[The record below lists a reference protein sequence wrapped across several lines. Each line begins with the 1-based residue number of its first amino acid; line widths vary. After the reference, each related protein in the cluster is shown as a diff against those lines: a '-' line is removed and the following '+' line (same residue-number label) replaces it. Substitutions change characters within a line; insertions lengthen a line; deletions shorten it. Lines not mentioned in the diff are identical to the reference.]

1 MNDGNKILKLTGIF
15 LTLVGIATLIIG
27 IIAFSNAGKANDTIS
42 KAQALQSYETSNS
55 SSASSSYV
63 KILRDYAGKS
73 KTYSMI
79 MMGVSAMHIIF
90 GIIGFLMAEKS
101 ENAMLCVGFGALML
115 LGAAGVIIYPLVVRD
130 AGYDILQMLMDLFKD
145 DSSFKLL
152 SLAPQKH
159 LITYSSV
166 MLGGMYMWGA
176 LMSRGMVSS
185 AKPSRQPIST
195 AAPGDDFFAQ
205 FNKPPVPQQ
214 RPMGA
219 PQNAAQPMP
228 PQGQPRPQG
237 MPPQGQPRPQGM
249 PPQGQ
254 PRPQGMPPQ
263 GQPRP
268 QGMPPQGQPRPQGM
282 PPQGQPR
289 PQGMPPQGQ
298 PRPQGM
304 PPQGQPRPQGMPP
317 QGQPRPQGMPPQ
329 GQPRPQGMPPQG
341 QPRPQGMPPQGQP
354 RPQGMPPQGQP
365 RPQGMPPQGQPR
377 PQAAPQGQ
385 SMGEMDEIQI
395 PPQPKPQPQQFRST
409 PNTAQAAQLRPAP
422 GVKPSPAQQPLD
434 TGSSGA
440 MDEVAL
446 PSADELEKL
455 LGGMSGQK

>member
-27 IIAFSNAGKANDTIS
+27 IIAFSNAGKTNDSIRKVQT
-42 KAQALQSYETSNS
+42 LQSSSTTTSYS
-55 SSASSSYV
+55 AASSSMQPL
-63 KILRDYAGKS
+63 KDWAGKA
-73 KTYSMI
+73 KTYSII
-79 MMGVSAMHIIF
+79 MMAVSAMHIIF

-115 LGAAGVIIYPLVVRD
+115 LGAAGAIIYPLVVNDKAYDLAQAFMD
-130 AGYDILQMLMDLFKD
+130 AFSSLYKD
-145 DSSFKLL
+145 RLGSDFTFKLI

-219 PQNAAQPMP
+219 PQNAAQPM

-304 PPQGQPRPQGMPP
+304 PPQGQSRPQGMPP

-341 QPRPQGMPPQGQP
+341 QRMPQGMSP
-354 RPQGMPPQGQP
+354 R
-365 RPQGMPPQGQPR
+365 GQPR

-395 PPQPKPQPQQFRST
+395 PPQPKPQPQQFRPT
-409 PNTAQAAQLRPAP
+409 PNTAQAAPLRPAP

>member
-27 IIAFSNAGKANDTIS
+27 IIAFSNAGKTNDSIR
-42 KAQALQSYETSNS
+42 KVQALQSSSTTTSYS
-55 SSASSSYV
+55 AASSSMQPL
-63 KILRDYAGKS
+63 KDWAGKA
-73 KTYSMI
+73 KTYSII
-79 MMGVSAMHIIF
+79 MMAVSAMHIIF

-115 LGAAGVIIYPLVVRD
+115 LGAAGAIIYPLVVNDKAYDLAQAFMD
-130 AGYDILQMLMDLFKD
+130 AFSSLYKD
-145 DSSFKLL
+145 RLGSDFTFKLI

-159 LITYSSV
+159 LITYSGV

-176 LMSRGMVSS
+176 MMSRGMVSS

-219 PQNAAQPMP
+219 PQQNAAQPMS
-228 PQGQPRPQG
+228 
-237 MPPQGQPRPQGM
+237 QGQPRPQGM

-395 PPQPKPQPQQFRST
+395 PPQPKPQPQQFRPT
-409 PNTAQAAQLRPAP
+409 PNTAQAAPLRPAP
-422 GVKPSPAQQPLD
+422 GVKPAPAPAQQPLD
-434 TGSSGA
+434 NGSSGA

>member
-27 IIAFSNAGKANDTIS
+27 IIAFSNAGKTNDSIRKVQT
-42 KAQALQSYETSNS
+42 LQSSSTTTSYS
-55 SSASSSYV
+55 AASSSMQPL
-63 KILRDYAGKS
+63 KDWAGKA
-73 KTYSMI
+73 KTYSII
-79 MMGVSAMHIIF
+79 MMAVSAMHIIF

-115 LGAAGVIIYPLVVRD
+115 LGAAGAIIYPLVVNDKAYDLAQAFMD
-130 AGYDILQMLMDLFKD
+130 AFSSLYKD
-145 DSSFKLL
+145 RLGSDFTFKLI

-228 PQGQPRPQG
+228 QGQPRPQG

-268 QGMPPQGQPRPQGM
+268 QGMS
-282 PPQGQPR
+282 
-289 PQGMPPQGQ
+289 
-298 PRPQGM
+298 
-304 PPQGQPRPQGMPP
+304 
-317 QGQPRPQGMPPQ
+317 
-329 GQPRPQGMPPQG
+329 
-341 QPRPQGMPPQGQP
+341 
-354 RPQGMPPQGQP
+354 
-365 RPQGMPPQGQPR
+365 PQGQPR

-395 PPQPKPQPQQFRST
+395 PPQPKPQPQQFRPT
-409 PNTAQAAQLRPAP
+409 PNTAQAAPLRPAP

>member
-27 IIAFSNAGKANDTIS
+27 IIAFSNAGKTNDSIR
-42 KAQALQSYETSNS
+42 KVQALQSSSTTTSYS
-55 SSASSSYV
+55 AASSSMQPL
-63 KILRDYAGKS
+63 KDWAGKA
-73 KTYSMI
+73 KTYSII
-79 MMGVSAMHIIF
+79 MMAVSAMHIIF

-115 LGAAGVIIYPLVVRD
+115 LGAAGVIIYPLVVKD
-130 AGYDILQMLMDLFKD
+130 AGYDIVQMLTELFKD

-214 RPMGA
+214 QRPMGA
-219 PQNAAQPMP
+219 PQNAAQPM
-228 PQGQPRPQG
+228 
-237 MPPQGQPRPQGM
+237 
-249 PPQGQ
+249 
-254 PRPQGMPPQ
+254 
-263 GQPRP
+263 
-268 QGMPPQGQPRPQGM
+268 
-282 PPQGQPR
+282 
-289 PQGMPPQGQ
+289 
-298 PRPQGM
+298 
-304 PPQGQPRPQGMPP
+304 
-317 QGQPRPQGMPPQ
+317 
-329 GQPRPQGMPPQG
+329 PQG

-377 PQAAPQGQ
+377 PQAAPPQAQPRPQAAPQGQ

-395 PPQPKPQPQQFRST
+395 PPQPKPQPQQFRPT
-409 PNTAQAAQLRPAP
+409 PNTAQAAPLRPAP
-422 GVKPSPAQQPLD
+422 GVKPAPAPAQQPLD
-434 TGSSGA
+434 NGSSGA

>member
-27 IIAFSNAGKANDTIS
+27 IIAFSNAGKTNDSIRKVQT
-42 KAQALQSYETSNS
+42 LQSSSTTTSYS
-55 SSASSSYV
+55 AASSSMQPL
-63 KILRDYAGKS
+63 KDWAGKA
-73 KTYSMI
+73 KTYSII
-79 MMGVSAMHIIF
+79 MMAVSAMHIIF

-115 LGAAGVIIYPLVVRD
+115 LGAAGAIIYPLVVNDKAYDLAQAFMD
-130 AGYDILQMLMDLFKD
+130 AFSSLYKD
-145 DSSFKLL
+145 RLGSDFTFKLI
-152 SLAPQKH
+152 SLAPHKH
-159 LITYSSV
+159 LITYSGV

-214 RPMGA
+214 QRPMGA
-219 PQNAAQPMP
+219 PQNAAQPM
-228 PQGQPRPQG
+228 
-237 MPPQGQPRPQGM
+237 
-249 PPQGQ
+249 
-254 PRPQGMPPQ
+254 
-263 GQPRP
+263 
-268 QGMPPQGQPRPQGM
+268 
-282 PPQGQPR
+282 
-289 PQGMPPQGQ
+289 
-298 PRPQGM
+298 
-304 PPQGQPRPQGMPP
+304 
-317 QGQPRPQGMPPQ
+317 PQ

-395 PPQPKPQPQQFRST
+395 PPQPKPQPQQFRPT
-409 PNTAQAAQLRPAP
+409 PNTAQAAPLRPAP
-422 GVKPSPAQQPLD
+422 GVKPAPAPAQQPLD

>member
-27 IIAFSNAGKANDTIS
+27 IIAFSNAGKTNDSIR
-42 KAQALQSYETSNS
+42 KVQALQSSSTTTSYS
-55 SSASSSYV
+55 AASSSMQPL
-63 KILRDYAGKS
+63 KDWAGKA
-73 KTYSMI
+73 KTYSIIMI
-79 MMGVSAMHIIF
+79 AVSAMHIIF

-115 LGAAGVIIYPLVVRD
+115 LGAAGAIIYPLVVNDKAYDLAQAFMD
-130 AGYDILQMLMDLFKD
+130 AFSSLYKD
-145 DSSFKLL
+145 RLGSDFTFKLI

-159 LITYSSV
+159 LITYSGV

-176 LMSRGMVSS
+176 MMSRGMVSS

-219 PQNAAQPMP
+219 PQQNAAQPMS
-228 PQGQPRPQG
+228 QGQPRPQG

-282 PPQGQPR
+282 HPQGQPRPQGMHPQGQPR

-298 PRPQGM
+298 PRPQAA
-304 PPQGQPRPQGMPP
+304 PPQA
-317 QGQPRPQGMPPQ
+317 
-329 GQPRPQGMPPQG
+329 
-341 QPRPQGMPPQGQP
+341 
-354 RPQGMPPQGQP
+354 
-365 RPQGMPPQGQPR
+365 QPR

-395 PPQPKPQPQQFRST
+395 PPQPKPQPQQFRPT
-409 PNTAQAAQLRPAP
+409 PNTAQAAPLRPAP
-422 GVKPSPAQQPLD
+422 GVKPAPAPAQQPLD
-434 TGSSGA
+434 NGSSGA